1 MEPVC
6 SLVGTGVVGVAVR
19 KNQYATPLNL
29 C

>member
-6 SLVGTGVVGVAVR
+6 SLVGTGVVGVVAR
-19 KNQYATPLNL
+19 KNQYAIPLNL